1 MNIYYNNEKILE
13 DLLSCM
19 GGKPVA
25 TKKSYS
31 RYFIILQEDEK
42 GYSTDS
48 SKFPTGYAKVERK
61 NDKCK
66 VSYYVQNLKRSKN
79 PYYMVLICDRKADKR
94 LLKLGTINI
103 DDYGRAEVSCEY
115 SAEDIAS
122 SNIPMESIK
131 GAAIVSLE
139 DSSVHGILSGFVSG
153 SKLEDWKSYAVIENQ
168 ENVKRQVSEAK
179 EKEVELKSQKEK
191 DNIFD
196 KYESDIENAKNIE
209 KDESTVPDLNI
220 ENREDEKVTKV
231 VEEEIKAS
239 IDEKLEEALN
249 PIEKQQI
256 EEKDENRNKDED
268 HHKHDHEH
276 HHECEHEEEYEH
288 EHDHDDKCEH
298 KHDHK
303 HEYEYSHEDDE
314 DDEEDLEE
322 FFEDISEGFE
332 EVKEICKEVGKCKW
346 HKVPYEKLMN
356 VRPYM
361 HFNKYTMV
369 YYPMFN
375 YQPYIRK
382 GGHYLFGYKL
392 DLKGRVKYLVYAI
405 PGTRRFLDQPYG
417 GNTGFVTWVY
427 KDDKKSDDGYW
438 LMFYDFKNSR
448 IVVPVKK

>member
-1 MNIYYNNEKILE
+1 M
-13 DLLSCM
+13 
-19 GGKPVA
+19 A

>member
-1 MNIYYNNEKILE
+1 
-13 DLLSCM
+13 M

-31 RYFIILQEDEK
+31 RYFIILQEDER
-42 GYSTDS
+42 GHSTDN

-94 LLKLGTINI
+94 LLKLGTISI

-139 DSSVHGILSGFVSG
+139 DSSVHGILSGFISG
-153 SKLEDWKSYAVIENQ
+153 SKLEDWKSYAVIENY
-168 ENVKRQVSEAK
+168 ENVKRNQASETK
-179 EKEVELKSQKEK
+179 EKEVESKSQKEK

-196 KYESDIENAKNIE
+196 KYECDIENAKNIE
-209 KDESTVPDLNI
+209 KNDSPVPDLNVD
-220 ENREDEKVTKV
+220 NRDNKVDKKATKV
-231 VEEEIKAS
+231 VEVVEEIKAS
-239 IDEKLEEALN
+239 IDEKLEKTLN
-249 PIEKQQI
+249 PIDEQPI
-256 EEKDENRNKDED
+256 EEKDDNRNKNED
-268 HHKHDHEH
+268 HHEH
-276 HHECEHEEEYEH
+276 EH
-288 EHDHDDKCEH
+288 EHDHDDEHEHNHGCEH
-298 KHDHK
+298 EEEHEYEHKCDHEHDHK
-303 HEYEYSHEDDE
+303 HENSYND

-332 EVKEICKEVGKCKW
+332 EVKDICKEVGKCKW
-346 HKVPYEKLMN
+346 HKITYEKFMN

-392 DLKGRVKYLVYAI
+392 DLEGQVKYLVYGI

-438 LMFYDFKNSR
+438 LMFYDFRNSR
-448 IVVPVKK
+448 IVVPVKR

>member
-1 MNIYYNNEKILE
+1 M
-13 DLLSCM
+13 
-19 GGKPVA
+19 A

-42 GYSTDS
+42 GHSTDS

-153 SKLEDWKSYAVIENQ
+153 SKLEDWKSYAVIENH
-168 ENVKRQVSEAK
+168 ENVKRSQVSETK
-179 EKEVELKSQKEK
+179 EKKVESKSHKEK

-196 KYESDIENAKNIE
+196 KYECDIEKAKNIE
-209 KDESTVPDLNI
+209 KNDSPVPDLPDLNV
-220 ENREDEKVTKV
+220 ENRDYEDDKKATKV
-231 VEEEIKAS
+231 VEEIKAS
-239 IDEKLEEALN
+239 MDEKLEEVLN
-249 PIEKQQI
+249 PIDGQI
-256 EEKDENRNKDED
+256 MDEKDDKRNKDDKD
-268 HHKHDHEH
+268 HHEHDNEH
-276 HHECEHEEEYEH
+276 HHGCKNEEEHEYKHKCEHEH
-288 EHDHDDKCEH
+288 QH
-298 KHDHK
+298 
-303 HEYEYSHEDDE
+303 SHNDYD

-322 FFEDISEGFE
+322 FFEDISEGLQ
-332 EVKEICKEVGKCKW
+332 EVKDICIEVGKCKW
-346 HKVPYEKLMN
+346 HKISYEKFMN

-361 HFNKYTMV
+361 NFNKYTMV

-375 YQPYIRK
+375 YQPFIRK

-392 DLKGRVKYLVYAI
+392 DLKGQVKYLIYGI

>member
-1 MNIYYNNEKILE
+1 
-13 DLLSCM
+13 M

-25 TKKSYS
+25 TKKNYS

-61 NDKCK
+61 NEKCK

-79 PYYMVLICDRKADKR
+79 PYYMILICDRKADKR
-94 LLKLGTINI
+94 LLKLGKINI

-115 SAEDIAS
+115 SAENIAS

-139 DSSVHGILSGFVSG
+139 DSSVHGILTGFVSG
-153 SKLEDWKSYAVIENQ
+153 SRLDDWKSYAVIENQ
-168 ENVKRQVSEAK
+168 ESENRIELGDDKKR
-179 EKEVELKSQKEK
+179 EVETKNQKEE

-196 KYESDIENAKNIE
+196 KYENDIEKAKNIKKE
-209 KDESTVPDLNI
+209 TSTVPNI
-220 ENREDEKVTKV
+220 SVENREDEKVTKA
-231 VEEEIKAS
+231 VEEKEIKAS
-239 IDEKLEEALN
+239 IDEKFEEALT
-249 PIEKQQI
+249 PTEEEQI
-256 EEKDENRNKDED
+256 KEKDDNRNKGED
-268 HHKHDHEH
+268 HHEHDHEH
-276 HHECEHEEEYEH
+276 HHGCEHEEEHEHEDEHEHKCEH
-288 EHDHDDKCEH
+288 EHDH
-298 KHDHK
+298 
-303 HEYEYSHEDDE
+303 EYEHYNEE
-314 DDEEDLEE
+314 DEEDLEE

-332 EVKEICKEVGKCKW
+332 EVKDICKEVGECKW

-356 VRPYM
+356 VKPYM

-375 YQPYIRK
+375 YQPHIRK

-392 DLKGRVKYLVYAI
+392 DSKGQVKYLVYAI
-405 PGTRRFLDQPYG
+405 PGTRKFLDQPYG
-417 GNTGFVTWVY
+417 GNSGFVTWVY

-438 LMFYDFKNSR
+438 LMFYDFRNSR